1 MLFQPLP
8 LVSLS
13 ANKKKH
19 TGEQSERLTSKYCCI
34 IGVSFS
40 AGSGMVGIGGKP

>member
-19 TGEQSERLTSKYCCI
+19 TGEQSERLTSKYCCS
-34 IGVSFS
+34 IGV
-40 AGSGMVGIGGKP
+40 MVFYTLLLYP